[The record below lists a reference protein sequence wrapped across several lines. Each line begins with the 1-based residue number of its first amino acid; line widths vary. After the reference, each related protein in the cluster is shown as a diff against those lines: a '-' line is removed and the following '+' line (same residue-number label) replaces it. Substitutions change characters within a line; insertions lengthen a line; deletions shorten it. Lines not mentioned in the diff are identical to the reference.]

1 MLNGIKVKLEIMK
14 KIFTILMVAGAVL
27 AFAACSE
34 KEDNGADLSEF
45 LEKHKDDEP
54 SIDKSTFAYFLS
66 VGKDFK
72 IKCEQ
77 IGSVP
82 AIGDCSVAQGAV
94 GNGNNAYLALKD
106 AGDTKTIIV
115 QYTIS
120 PFQLVAQ
127 SAPFNGQHSNDLA
140 YCDPENMIL
149 VSHSSGSA
157 MTSID
162 ASTLKVIKENFN
174 CGINNSAVSYNA
186 KRDRY
191 AYTGGKAI
199 NISTRDFVLENKY
212 DRSDATGYTTQGMGS
227 DNEYLYFPMSTSG
240 GNKMVIYNWEG
251 KLIKIIDIPVT
262 IEAET
267 MFVTGGKYYL
277 SCFAGGSKKGA
288 VLYRISPVE

>member
-1 MLNGIKVKLEIMK
+1 MMAITM
-14 KIFTILMVAGAVL
+14 AAVL
-27 AFAACSE
+27 SAGCNKSDLPEFEPGHGKE
-34 KEDNGADLSEF
+34 KET
-45 LEKHKDDEP
+45 DE
-54 SIDKSTFAYFLS
+54 SFAYFLHA
-66 VGKDFK
+66 GKDFT

-94 GNGNNAYLALKD
+94 GNGKYAYFALKD
-106 AGDTKTIIV
+106 AGDTKTIIA

-120 PFQLVAQ
+120 PFELVAQ
-127 SAPFNGQHSNDLA
+127 SEAFNGQHSNDLA
-140 YCDPENMIL
+140 YCSKDDQIL

-162 ASTLKVIKENFN
+162 GTTLKVIKESFN
-174 CGINNSAVSYNA
+174 CGINNSAITYNS

-191 AYTGGKAI
+191 AYTGGKVI

-227 DNEYLYFPMSTSG
+227 DDDYLYFPMSTKG

-251 KLIKIIDIPVT
+251 KLIKIVDIKT
-262 IEAET
+262 TLEAES
-267 MFVTGGKYYL
+267 MFVIGDQYYL
-277 SCFAGGSKKGA
+277 SCYAGGSKKGA
-288 VLYRISPVE
+288 VLYRITPSL